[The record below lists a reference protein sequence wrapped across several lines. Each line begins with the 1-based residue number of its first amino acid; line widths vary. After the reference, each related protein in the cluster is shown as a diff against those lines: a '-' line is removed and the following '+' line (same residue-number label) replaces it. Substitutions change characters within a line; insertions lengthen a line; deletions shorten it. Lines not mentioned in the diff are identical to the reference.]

1 MFYFAV
7 AKMVIVNLIMEK
19 SNLNT
24 TNPDEAKRLVTA
36 NPNHYI
42 YETKYLKIAILGGIR
57 FNNLEALRVTLG
69 ISLTSRSVGTSKG
82 GAIQYHSNTLRQNI
96 DLYNDTSIEKLTRK
110 VAERLEIGTTIVRRD
125 LDQLTNELEAFRLQ
139 ELETL
144 NLEQKKQVKVLTE
157 NEIKQATA
165 FLSQDTLI
173 ENTQDLIGKSGVI
186 GEEIN
191 RLLMYLIF
199 TSRKTNNPL
208 HCISLGS
215 SGAGKTHLQSKVS
228 ELIPEEDKIEMT
240 VLSAN
245 AFYYFN
251 RTELRNKLIL
261 IEDLDGAESVLY
273 PLRELQSK
281 KRITKTVA
289 HKDKKGTTKTIHL
302 TVEGPVSVSGCT
314 TQESIYED
322 NSNRSF
328 LLYIDESEIQD
339 EKIMF
344 YQRQLSA
351 GKVNH
356 EEEIKAKELLKN
368 AQRLL
373 KTITVKNPF
382 AEYLTLPQ
390 SVFKPRRTNAHYL
403 QFIEAITFYKQ
414 YQKYHYINK
423 ETGEEYIETS
433 IEDIQEANELIKE
446 VLLRKSDS
454 LTGACRNHLES
465 LKDYLKKQNQTQFT
479 NSEIRRHLRVKE
491 TTLRR
496 YNNLL
501 LEENYIKRVENKK
514 TKSFAFE
521 INNYD
526 EYKALKTLINNAL
539 NKCIELI
546 QLATTPTTR
555 QVKVAKTSKTK
566 SMS

>member
-1 MFYFAV
+1 MQ
-7 AKMVIVNLIMEK
+7 
-19 SNLNT
+19 SPLNT
-24 TNPDEAKRLVTA
+24 Q
-36 NPNHYI
+36 NPNNYLFD
-42 YETKYLKIAILGGIR
+42 TKHLKIQVLGGIR
-57 FNNLEALRVTLG
+57 FNNLEAMRVTLG
-69 ISLTSRSVGTSKG
+69 IQKVGKE
-82 GAIQYHSNTLRQNI
+82 QVLRQNI

-125 LDQLTNELEAFRLQ
+125 LDQLTNELENYRLEEVENQ
-139 ELETL
+139 SKQYE
-144 NLEQKKQVKVLTE
+144 KQVKVLTE
-157 NEIKQATA
+157 KEIKEARE
-165 FLSQDTLI
+165 FLQSQNLI
-173 ENTQDLIGKSGVI
+173 PNTQENIGKSGVI

-191 RLLMYLIF
+191 RLMMYLIF

-208 HCISLGS
+208 QCISLGS

-240 VLSAN
+240 VLSPN

-281 KRITKTVA
+281 KKITKTVV
-289 HKDKKGTTKTIHL
+289 HKDQKGVTKTMHL
-302 TVEGPVSVSGCT
+302 TVEGPVSVAGCT

-328 LLYIDESEIQD
+328 LLHIDESQEQD

-356 EEEIKAKELLKN
+356 TEELQAKILLQN

-373 KTITVKNPF
+373 RIITIKNPF
-382 AEYLTLPQ
+382 AEFLTLPA

-414 YQKYHYINK
+414 HQKFHHIDK

-454 LTGACRNHLES
+454 LTGACRNHLEN
-465 LKDYLKKQNQTQFT
+465 LKEYLKKQNQTQFT
-479 NSEIRRHLRVKE
+479 NSEIRRNLRVKE

-496 YNNLL
+496 YNNQLL
-501 LEENYIKRVENKK
+501 LENYIRKVQNKT
-514 TKSFAFE
+514 TKSYAYQITNPE
-521 INNYD
+521 
-526 EYKALKTLINNAL
+526 EYQDLKVLIDKALQDCMTQ
-539 NKCIELI
+539 I
-546 QLATTPTTR
+546 QLATPPPTNPTKKTA
-555 QVKVAKTSKTK
+555 VKPIKPKD
-566 SMS
+566 